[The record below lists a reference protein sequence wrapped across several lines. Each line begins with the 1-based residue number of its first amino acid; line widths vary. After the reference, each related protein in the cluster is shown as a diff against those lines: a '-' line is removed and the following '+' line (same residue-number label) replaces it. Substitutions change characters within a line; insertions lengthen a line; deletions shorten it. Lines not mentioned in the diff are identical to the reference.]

1 MEELAP
7 VNNFE
12 KTSQCQARNAAGS
25 NTFLSY
31 DVLFFCYSYSDVNV
45 TVIMANFLYLNIC
58 GGPAFVNGDV
68 VNAQNGGKA
77 REKSK
82 QAILRQRRVS
92 SLLPVT
98 AQLRIVYILSCSHCQ
113 E

>member
-1 MEELAP
+1 MP
-7 VNNFE
+7 
-12 KTSQCQARNAAGS
+12 RNAAGS

-31 DVLFFCYSYSDVNV
+31 DVLFLPDVNV

-68 VNAQNGGKA
+68 VNAENGGNA

-82 QAILRQRRVS
+82 RAILRQRRVS

-98 AQLRIVYILSCSHCQ
+98 ARLRIVYILSCSHCQ

>member
-1 MEELAP
+1 MEELQWLLCKNLTVP
-7 VNNFE
+7 
-12 KTSQCQARNAAGS
+12 RNAAGS
-25 NTFLSY
+25 NTLLSH
-31 DVLFFCYSYSDVNV
+31 DVLFCYSYSDVNV

-68 VNAQNGGKA
+68 INAQNGGKA

-82 QAILRQRRVS
+82 RAILRQRRVS

-98 AQLRIVYILSCSHCQ
+98 ARLRIVYILSCSHRQ

>member
-1 MEELAP
+1 M
-7 VNNFE
+7 
-12 KTSQCQARNAAGS
+12 AGS
-25 NTFLSY
+25 NTSLSY
-31 DVLFFCYSYSDVNV
+31 DVLFCYSYSDVNV
-45 TVIMANFLYLNIC
+45 TVIMANFLYLNIY

-82 QAILRQRRVS
+82 RAILRQRRVS

-98 AQLRIVYILSCSHCQ
+98 ALLRIVYILSCSHCQ